1 MWPFRHF
8 GLKLLSL
15 GLALLLW
22 LSVAGETIVERGLR
36 VPLELQQFPQGL
48 ELQGEPPASV
58 DVRVRG
64 ASAALSRVGAGD
76 VFAVLDLHGA
86 APGRRLFHLTPE
98 QVRAPFGVDVVQ
110 ITPASIALA
119 FERSATRQVKVTPAV
134 DGKPAPGFVLGA
146 MTVDPAAVDV
156 VGPESAVKRVEE
168 ALTEPVSVTGARD
181 RVRETVGVGLFDPS
195 LRLKG
200 PRTAVVTVQV
210 LPGPVE
216 RVFRSVAIH
225 LRNVEP
231 SVSASVVPE
240 EASVTVRGSREA
252 MNRVSADDVSVFVD
266 LSGLGAGTYTVTPH
280 GLASPEAGVIH
291 IDPPTVHVRI
301 TSARK

>member
-8 GLKLLSL
+8 GLKLLSF

-22 LSVAGETIVERGLR
+22 MSVAGEEIVERGLR

-48 ELQGEPPASV
+48 ELQNEPPASV

-64 ASAALSRVGAGD
+64 ASAALSRLGAGD

-86 APGRRLFHLTPE
+86 APGRRLFHVTPE

-110 ITPASIALA
+110 VTPASIALA
-119 FERSATRQVKVTPAV
+119 FERSATRQVKVTPSV
-134 DGKPAPGFVLGA
+134 EGKPAPGYVLGA
-146 MTVDPAAVDV
+146 VTVDPAAVDV
-156 VGPESAVKRVEE
+156 IGPESAVKRVEE

-181 RVRETVGVGLFDPS
+181 RVRETVTVGLFDPS

-200 PRTAVVTVQV
+200 LRTATVTVQV

-216 RVFRSVAIH
+216 RTFHAVAIH
-225 LRNVEP
+225 LRNLEP
-231 SVSASVVPE
+231 SLSAAAVPE
-240 EASVTVRGSREA
+240 TATATIRGSREA
-252 MNRVSADDVSVFVD
+252 VGRLGADDVSVFVD
-266 LSGLGAGTYTVTPH
+266 LSGLGAGTYSVSPH
-280 GLASPEAGVIH
+280 GLASPDAGVIH
-291 IDPPTVHVRI
+291 IEPPTVQVRI
-301 TSARK
+301 SSARK